1 MFYSDLGSASNWWF
15 CEGNL
20 LQPIKSTTQVWVVTR
35 YQHGIS
41 AGVPRTLFRG
51 DLVASRNVGC
61 FLGLSWSKWTPWATS
76 LRPSKLSAEVWR
88 EGRTL
93 MGLSNFRATSLAFER
108 LLRRNDERVAY
119 SIVVSLMYS
128 LWTGSLFGEKN
139 GKEREKACSQA
150 TNVKILRGG
159 SRRGARGGPGPLLFL
174 DQTEGR
180 RAEKNFFGRPGPFF
194 I

>member
-20 LQPIKSTTQVWVVTR
+20 LQPIKSTTRVWVVTR

-51 DLVASRNVGC
+51 NLVASRNVGC

-88 EGRTL
+88 EGCTL

-128 LWTGSLFGEKN
+128 LWTGSLFGEKMAKK
-139 GKEREKACSQA
+139 GKRP
-150 TNVKILRGG
+150 VHR
-159 SRRGARGGPGPLLFL
+159 LLM
-174 DQTEGR
+174 
-180 RAEKNFFGRPGPFF
+180 
-194 I
+194 